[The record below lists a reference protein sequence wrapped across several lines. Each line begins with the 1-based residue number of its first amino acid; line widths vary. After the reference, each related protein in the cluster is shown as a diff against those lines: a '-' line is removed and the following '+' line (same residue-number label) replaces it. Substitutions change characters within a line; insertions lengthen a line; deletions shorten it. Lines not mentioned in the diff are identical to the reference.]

1 MNVEELQS
9 IWNEMSAELEK
20 QKRLTH
26 EIIIKMTKERYKGQ
40 LQKIAKYE
48 GIGAVVCF
56 GAAVFILLN
65 FDKLDTW
72 YLAVCGAFTMMY
84 LLVLPIMV
92 LRSIQNMRRIDI
104 SKGNYT
110 DNLQSFTKAR
120 DQFLFLQRIGI
131 GLAFLLILTTL
142 PVAGKLMNK
151 KDIFMNSELLLWYL
165 PVMIVF
171 LVVFS
176 RWGYKAYKNITQS
189 AENILRE
196 VEPDN

>member
-48 GIGAVVCF
+48 GVGALVCF

-72 YLAVCGAFTMMY
+72 YLMVCGAFTMMY

-104 SKGNYT
+104 SEGNYT

-142 PVAGKLMNK
+142 PVAGKLMNN
-151 KDIFMNSELLLWYL
+151 KDIFMNSELLIWYM

-176 RWGYKAYKNITQS
+176 RWGYKAYKDITQS

>member
-84 LLVLPIMV
+84 LLVFPIMV

-104 SKGNYT
+104 SEGNYT

-142 PVAGKLMNK
+142 PVAGKLMDN

>member
-26 EIIIKMTKERYKGQ
+26 EIIIEMTKERYKGQ

-48 GIGAVVCF
+48 GLGAVVCF
-56 GAAVFILLN
+56 GAALFILMN

-72 YLAVCGAFTMMY
+72 YLAVCGAFTLLY

-104 SKGNYT
+104 SEGNYT

-131 GLAFLLILTTL
+131 GFAFLLILTIL
-142 PVAGKLMNK
+142 PVAGKLMKN
-151 KDIFMNSELLLWYL
+151 KDIFMNSELLLWYM
-165 PVMIVF
+165 PVMILF

-176 RWGYKAYKNITQS
+176 RWGYKTYKNITKS

>member
-72 YLAVCGAFTMMY
+72 YLVVCGAFTMMY

-104 SKGNYT
+104 SEGNYT

-142 PVAGKLMNK
+142 PVAGKLMNN
-151 KDIFMNSELLLWYL
+151 KDIFMNSELLLWYM
-165 PVMIVF
+165 PVMILF

-176 RWGYKAYKNITQS
+176 RWGYKTYKNITKS